1 MTGEKNIDEKVKELL
16 ARPIESMSD
25 ARAIV
30 HVGQIVDLGA
40 DLHSSDITEKAIQ
53 LLDAL
58 GTRSLCEVH
67 QVLRLYFLSNA
78 YATRVALAG
87 EGSVWVW
94 EQADRQKQIIELRR
108 AVRHPGFEG
117 VGPQRQCQILTNL
130 ANQLNTVGRFVEAIE
145 LWDRALALNPNFAMA
160 LGNRGAAFL
169 HYARAL

>member
-53 LLDAL
+53 LLDTL

-108 AVRHPGFEG
+108 AVRHPG
-117 VGPQRQCQILTNL
+117 
-130 ANQLNTVGRFVEAIE
+130 
-145 LWDRALALNPNFAMA
+145 
-160 LGNRGAAFL
+160 
-169 HYARAL
+169 